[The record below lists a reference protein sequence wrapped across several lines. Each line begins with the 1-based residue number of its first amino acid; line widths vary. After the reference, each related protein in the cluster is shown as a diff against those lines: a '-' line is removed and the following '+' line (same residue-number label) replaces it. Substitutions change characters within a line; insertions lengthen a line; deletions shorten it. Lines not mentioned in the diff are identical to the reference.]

1 MTRLYMLDTNIAS
14 HVIKGDIPEVRA
26 HLVRVPMHSVVIS
39 AVTAGELLYGVAKRG
54 NPEGLKSRVWEFLR
68 RVEVQPW
75 SDGVA
80 RCYGEF
86 RASVEAAGRS
96 LSALDMM
103 IAAHAVAIDATL
115 VTRDRAFT
123 QLLGIQQQTS
133 AGGQIAGRDS
143 LLRLADWSI
152 EEKF

>member
-1 MTRLYMLDTNIAS
+1 MSRLYMLDTNIAS
-14 HVIKGDIPEVRA
+14 HVIKGDIPAVRE
-26 HLVRVPMHSVVIS
+26 HLVRVPMHNVVVS

-54 NPEGLKSRVWEFLR
+54 NPEGLKTRVSEFLR
-68 RVEVQPW
+68 RVSIQPW
-75 SDGVA
+75 SEDVA

-96 LSALDMM
+96 LSSLDMM

-123 QLLGIQQQTS
+123 QLLGIPLQTKG
-133 AGGQIAGRDS
+133 GGQIAEAEGS
-143 LLRLADWSI
+143 LLLADWTI
-152 EEKF
+152 DRVR